1 MYTLLSFASA
11 ISLTVL
17 CFVILGISIPYI
29 EGSRKVRYA
38 RVVLAVAYFVIAL
51 PGYLE
56 LISVPVVDPLIVA
69 AFTISAATY
78 EALLITETLITLM
91 CPQDI
96 NRKSIFLH
104 LVSVSAV
111 VMLFLLSVFVYRRF
125 FILYLGAVFSILLY
139 IYYIRL
145 FNIEYKKFR
154 TTMEEYYDEGQ
165 YYKLRWSAISFY
177 SSLVV
182 GLLAL
187 VAPFGPIVLYDIFT
201 IGYITFYIMFTIRF
215 GNYVMQLN
223 YYLPAILS
231 KNRVTKPDEVNADK
245 GDRVKLN
252 EATVGDKLKGNKE
265 IDKLKNSLQNEG
277 LLKMLDLEKSLVYF
291 TTSLKSNEVVMEKTT
306 RGKIIKL
313 YEEDEDLLE
322 DAIIENKQ
330 AIEMAK
336 IYSDILSGT
345 MDTYASIISNNLNA
359 VMKILT
365 SVTFILAIPTLIA
378 SIWGMNVELP
388 FQREPLGF
396 LIITVFS
403 IIMCIVATIWLKR
416 KRMLN

>member
-1 MYTLLSFASA
+1 MIKMYNT
-11 ISLTVL
+11 
-17 CFVILGISIPYI
+17 
-29 EGSRKVRYA
+29 
-38 RVVLAVAYFVIAL
+38 
-51 PGYLE
+51 
-56 LISVPVVDPLIVA
+56 
-69 AFTISAATY
+69 
-78 EALLITETLITLM
+78 
-91 CPQDI
+91 DI
-96 NRKSIFLH
+96 NTNTTEETKDLKKGNWINMISPTEEEIQRVCAALQIKQDFIRYSLDEEEKARIDTEDDDNTTLYIIDIPVIESDRTRRVYVTMPIGVIFVRDDYIITVSQKNNDIIKDIKTENVITYKKSR
-104 LVSVSAV
+104 
-111 VMLFLLSVFVYRRF
+111 FLLQ
-125 FILYLGAVFSILLY
+125 ILYANSKKFLSLLY
-139 IYYIRL
+139 KI
-145 FNIEYKKFR
+145 
-154 TTMEEYYDEGQ
+154 
-165 YYKLRWSAISFY
+165 
-177 SSLVV
+177 
-182 GLLAL
+182 
-187 VAPFGPIVLYDIFT
+187 
-201 IGYITFYIMFTIRF
+201 
-215 GNYVMQLN
+215 
-223 YYLPAILS
+223 
-231 KNRVTKPDEVNADK
+231 
-245 GDRVKLN
+245 
-252 EATVGDKLKGNKE
+252 NKE
-265 IDKLKNSLQNEG
+265 LESTENKLKNSLQNEG

>member
-1 MYTLLSFASA
+1 MIKMYNTEINTNNTEETKDLKKGNWINMISPTEEEIQRVCAALQIKQDFIRYSLDEEEKARIDTEDDDNTTLYIIDIPVIESDRTRRVYVTMPIGVIFVRDDY
-11 ISLTVL
+11 IITVSQKNNDIIKDIKTEN
-17 CFVILGISIPYI
+17 VITYKK
-29 EGSRKVRYA
+29 SR
-38 RVVLAVAYFVIAL
+38 
-51 PGYLE
+51 
-56 LISVPVVDPLIVA
+56 
-69 AFTISAATY
+69 
-78 EALLITETLITLM
+78 
-91 CPQDI
+91 
-96 NRKSIFLH
+96 
-104 LVSVSAV
+104 
-111 VMLFLLSVFVYRRF
+111 FLLQ
-125 FILYLGAVFSILLY
+125 ILYANSKKFLSLLY
-139 IYYIRL
+139 KI
-145 FNIEYKKFR
+145 
-154 TTMEEYYDEGQ
+154 
-165 YYKLRWSAISFY
+165 
-177 SSLVV
+177 
-182 GLLAL
+182 
-187 VAPFGPIVLYDIFT
+187 
-201 IGYITFYIMFTIRF
+201 
-215 GNYVMQLN
+215 
-223 YYLPAILS
+223 
-231 KNRVTKPDEVNADK
+231 
-245 GDRVKLN
+245 
-252 EATVGDKLKGNKE
+252 NKE
-265 IDKLKNSLQNEG
+265 LESTENKLKNSLQNEG

>member
-1 MYTLLSFASA
+1 MIKMYNTD
-11 ISLTVL
+11 INTN
-17 CFVILGISIPYI
+17 
-29 EGSRKVRYA
+29 
-38 RVVLAVAYFVIAL
+38 
-51 PGYLE
+51 
-56 LISVPVVDPLIVA
+56 
-69 AFTISAATY
+69 
-78 EALLITETLITLM
+78 ITEETKDLKKGNWINMISPTEEEIQRVCAALQIKQDFIRYSLDEEEKARIDTEDDDNTTLYIIDIPVIESDRTRRVYVTMPIGVIFVRDDYIITVS
-91 CPQDI
+91 QKNNDI
-96 NRKSIFLH
+96 IKDIKTENVITYKKSR
-104 LVSVSAV
+104 
-111 VMLFLLSVFVYRRF
+111 FLLQ
-125 FILYLGAVFSILLY
+125 ILYANSKKFLSLLY
-139 IYYIRL
+139 KI
-145 FNIEYKKFR
+145 
-154 TTMEEYYDEGQ
+154 
-165 YYKLRWSAISFY
+165 
-177 SSLVV
+177 
-182 GLLAL
+182 
-187 VAPFGPIVLYDIFT
+187 
-201 IGYITFYIMFTIRF
+201 
-215 GNYVMQLN
+215 
-223 YYLPAILS
+223 
-231 KNRVTKPDEVNADK
+231 
-245 GDRVKLN
+245 
-252 EATVGDKLKGNKE
+252 NKE
-265 IDKLKNSLQNEG
+265 LESTENKLKNSLQNEG

-403 IIMCIVATIWLKR
+403 IIMCIVVTIWLKR

>member
-1 MYTLLSFASA
+1 MIKMYNTDINTNITEETKDLKKGNW
-11 ISLTVL
+11 I
-17 CFVILGISIPYI
+17 
-29 EGSRKVRYA
+29 K
-38 RVVLAVAYFVIAL
+38 
-51 PGYLE
+51 
-56 LISVPVVDPLIVA
+56 LISPTEEEIQRVCAALQIKQDFIRYSLDEEEKARIDTEDDDNTTLYIIDIPVIESDRTRRVYVTMPIGVIFVRDDYIITVSQKNNDIIKDIK
-69 AFTISAATY
+69 TENVITY
-78 EALLITETLITLM
+78 K
-91 CPQDI
+91 
-96 NRKSIFLH
+96 KSR
-104 LVSVSAV
+104 
-111 VMLFLLSVFVYRRF
+111 FLLQ
-125 FILYLGAVFSILLY
+125 ILYANSKKFLSLLY
-139 IYYIRL
+139 KI
-145 FNIEYKKFR
+145 
-154 TTMEEYYDEGQ
+154 
-165 YYKLRWSAISFY
+165 
-177 SSLVV
+177 
-182 GLLAL
+182 
-187 VAPFGPIVLYDIFT
+187 
-201 IGYITFYIMFTIRF
+201 
-215 GNYVMQLN
+215 
-223 YYLPAILS
+223 
-231 KNRVTKPDEVNADK
+231 
-245 GDRVKLN
+245 
-252 EATVGDKLKGNKE
+252 NKE
-265 IDKLKNSLQNEG
+265 LESTENKLKNSLQNEG

-336 IYSDILSGT
+336 INSDILSGT